1 MGERF
6 DFRKFTMCVKKEEE
20 GGYSGKCLELPA
32 AISQGETIDELK
44 NNMIEAIQLVIEHMR
59 AKANKKD
66 SLITLEVPLS
76 A

>member
-1 MGERF
+1 MGEGF
-6 DFRKFTMCVKKEEE
+6 DFRKFTIYVKKEEE

-44 NNMIEAIQLVIEHMR
+44 NNMVEAIQLVIEHMK
-59 AKANKKD
+59 AKVNKKD